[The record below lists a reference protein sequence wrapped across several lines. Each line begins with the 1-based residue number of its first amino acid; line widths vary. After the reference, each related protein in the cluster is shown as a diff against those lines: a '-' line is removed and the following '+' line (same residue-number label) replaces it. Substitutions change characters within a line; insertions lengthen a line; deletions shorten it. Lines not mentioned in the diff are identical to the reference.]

1 MQYVF
6 PLKYTKLTE
15 RLEWKTDIHEA
26 VAGAED
32 ATKVRDVPRQVYSI
46 EAFASADDKA
56 RVFNLLYSGLTSQ
69 WGVPVWSEETY
80 IGSISSGSRIDFDTT
95 FKDYRS
101 GSLAIIYTSPGSFQ
115 VVTVS
120 ELTDT
125 YITTSEAFS
134 AAKNVF
140 IAPLRIGHIKGR
152 SSRSFNQRDEI
163 ISISFEMDDA
173 RLLSPSAPDTLLG
186 YDLNLYGDGL
196 LEGDR
201 ASGEFQTRDDSV
213 DFELG
218 AVQRVY
224 QWNHSKVVY
233 PYNVVLEDTQEIWD
247 FRNWLYRR
255 AGRYRKFWM
264 PTWEQDLRLISSS
277 DNQIYVYGDDFTTT
291 ESIRR
296 QLAIETASGWITRA
310 IVEIG
315 ELINGEVWLTL
326 DSAVSSPIIRVCWL
340 GLRRLNTDSIDISYL
355 GGGVAKVALSVIEV
369 APNGDPDAVLQTEA
383 GLSFA
388 TETGQ
393 PVAVETATQEQQAAS
408 ASKKISELDAAT
420 VEDAADA
427 GAYIVVAVSDKANYK
442 IHIADLLPEQSETAT
457 ILVGTVGATSFAV
470 ANPFLTDDVFCT
482 IYDTVTNAEIG
493 LALVVTDASI
503 SASGLSPIEVTNQ
516 FKIMVRK

>member
-1 MQYVF
+1 
-6 PLKYTKLTE
+6 
-15 RLEWKTDIHEA
+15 
-26 VAGAED
+26 
-32 ATKVRDVPRQVYSI
+32 
-46 EAFASADDKA
+46 
-56 RVFNLLYSGLTSQ
+56 
-69 WGVPVWSEETY
+69 
-80 IGSISSGSRIDFDTT
+80 
-95 FKDYRS
+95 
-101 GSLAIIYTSPGSFQ
+101 
-115 VVTVS
+115 
-120 ELTDT
+120 
-125 YITTSEAFS
+125 
-134 AAKNVF
+134 
-140 IAPLRIGHIKGR
+140 
-152 SSRSFNQRDEI
+152 
-163 ISISFEMDDA
+163 
-173 RLLSPSAPDTLLG
+173 
-186 YDLNLYGDGL
+186 
-196 LEGDR
+196 
-201 ASGEFQTRDDSV
+201 
-213 DFELG
+213 
-218 AVQRVY
+218 
-224 QWNHSKVVY
+224 
-233 PYNVVLEDTQEIWD
+233 
-247 FRNWLYRR
+247 
-255 AGRYRKFWM
+255 M

-442 IHIADLLPEQSETAT
+442 IHIADILQEQSETAT

-493 LALVVTDASI
+493 LAMVVTDASI